1 MKLSFRTKTYG
12 SIITLLLVF
21 FAALCLYLWYT
32 GNRSAMDVQYE
43 DAQEKLALLN
53 RLLEN
58 ELENQ
63 VIKQADWARWDDT
76 YQFVSDR
83 NDSYILSNL
92 NDESFESI
100 EINMMAF
107 VNNAGELVYGKQV
120 YSQAFGEQSIP
131 EEFLHS
137 FIGKNTL
144 LDFDERVLV
153 RKGVLVT
160 PEHTLLVTS
169 QPITT
174 SDGKGSRR
182 GTLIFARYADSQ
194 YVDTLSHL
202 SGMKVMLSP
211 YGFAGS
217 AMESGVLSRNVP
229 MIDVRDDAVRGRLL
243 VDNIFGNPSLVLG
256 IDYPAAIVE
265 DSRSSS
271 GQTLGRIFPGFLF
284 YLGVLLLCVEV
295 FLVRPI
301 EKIRQVVRRVNS
313 LHLGGAKESDLD
325 DFSYLAG
332 VMTGAVEKIK
342 QSDDLTDVTWDEI
355 AKYRLALDQSF
366 DCVIITDNEGKILYS
381 NLAAEKMTGYSRVE
395 MQGKTPSLWGQ
406 QMPKE
411 FYVTFWETIRLK
423 KKVFEGT
430 VTNRHKNGQAYQA
443 NIRVT
448 PVLDDKKRVLYFI
461 GTERPTQC

>member
-1 MKLSFRTKTYG
+1 MKVSFRTKTYG
-12 SIITLLLVF
+12 SILALSFLFFITL
-21 FAALCLYLWYT
+21 CSYLWYVE
-32 GNRSAMDVQYE
+32 NRTAVEFQYE
-43 DAQEKLALLN
+43 NAQEKLTLLE

-83 NDSYILSNL
+83 NDAFILSNL

-100 EINMMAF
+100 EIDIMAF

-120 YSQAFGEQSIP
+120 YDQVLGERSIP
-131 EEFLHS
+131 EEFLDS
-137 FIGKNTL
+137 FIDRSVL
-144 LDFDERVLV
+144 LDFDELTSVK
-153 RKGVLVT
+153 KGVLVT
-160 PEHTLLVTS
+160 PEHTLLVTA

-174 SDGKGSRR
+174 SDGKGARR
-182 GTLIFARYADSQ
+182 GTLIFARYADEQ
-194 YVDTLSHL
+194 YVDTLSRL
-202 SGMKVMLSP
+202 SGMKVTLSP

-217 AMESGVLSRNVP
+217 VMESGTLSRNVP
-229 MIDVRDDAVRGRLL
+229 MIVVQDDVVRGRLL
-243 VDNIFGNPSLVLG
+243 VDNIFGNPSLALG

-265 DSRSSS
+265 KNRSSIS
-271 GQTLGRIFPGFLF
+271 QMLGKIFPGFLF
-284 YLGVLLLCVEV
+284 YLGISFLCIEV

-301 EKIRQVVRRVNS
+301 EKIRQVVRQVNS
-313 LHLGGAKESDLD
+313 LHLGGSEESDLD
-325 DFSYLAG
+325 DFSYLTG

-342 QSDDLTDVTWDEI
+342 QSDDLSDVTWDEI
-355 AKYRLALDQSF
+355 AKFRLALDQSF

-411 FYVTFWETIRLK
+411 FYTTFWETIRLK

-430 VTNRHKNGQAYQA
+430 VTNRHKNGEIYQA

>member
-12 SIITLLLVF
+12 SIIAVLLVF
-21 FAALCLYLWYT
+21 FAALCLYLWNT
-32 GNRSAMDVQYE
+32 SNRSATEAQYE
-43 DAQEKLALLN
+43 NAQEKLALLG

-63 VIKQADWARWDDT
+63 VVKQADWARWDDT
-76 YQFVSDR
+76 YQFISDR
-83 NDSYILSNL
+83 NDSFILSNL
-92 NDESFESI
+92 NDESLESI
-100 EINMMAF
+100 EINIMAF

-120 YSQAFGEQSIP
+120 YNQELGERSVP
-131 EEFLHS
+131 EEFLNS
-137 FIGKNTL
+137 FIGRSAL
-144 LDFDERVLV
+144 LDFDEQVSV
-153 RKGVLVT
+153 KKGVLVT
-160 PEHTLLVTS
+160 PEHVLLVTS

-182 GTLIFARYADSQ
+182 GTLIFARYADKY
-194 YVDTLSHL
+194 YVDTLSQL

-217 AMESGVLSRNVP
+217 AIGNGVLSRNVP
-229 MIDVRDDAVRGRLL
+229 MIDVRDDMVRGRLL
-243 VDNIFGNPSLVLG
+243 MDNIFGNPSLVLG
-256 IDYPAAIVE
+256 IDYPATIVE
-265 DSRSSS
+265 ESRTSTF
-271 GQTLGRIFPGFLF
+271 QTLGKIFPGLLF
-284 YLGVLLLCVEV
+284 YLGVLLVGIEI
-295 FLVRPI
+295 FLIRPI
-301 EKIRQVVRRVNS
+301 EKIRQVVRQVNS
-313 LHLGGAKESDLD
+313 LHLGGSEESDLD
-325 DFSYLAG
+325 DFTYLMG

-381 NLAAEKMTGYSRVE
+381 NLAAEKMTGYSRIE

-411 FYVTFWETIRLK
+411 FYTTFWETIRLK

-430 VTNRHKNGQAYQA
+430 ITNRHKNGQVYQA

-461 GTERPTQC
+461 GTERPAQC